1 MNIHK
6 RHAWPVFALFVL
18 VATSAHA
25 ITVDELITKNVE
37 ARGGSDAIN
46 AIKSLKSEGK
56 MRFGGQF
63 ELQFVRY
70 QKAPD
75 SLRFE
80 ASLQGLTAVQAWNG
94 SEAWQ
99 ISPFQGRKD
108 PERMSADD
116 ATSLSDDAP
125 IAGQLIDYQARGNH
139 IEYLGTED
147 VDGTNAHKLK
157 VTLKN
162 GDVQTVFL
170 DPDHFLEIRIVSRRT
185 VRGTEVESTS
195 DYGDYEKVSGVYF
208 PFSVSTESQGGN
220 QQQITIEHAEANVP
234 MVDEL
239 FAFPASV
246 GSDGKSVK
254 SPKGGQS

>member
-1 MNIHK
+1 MGIHK
-6 RHAWPVFALFVL
+6 CHAWPVFAMLAL
-18 VATSAHA
+18 VVTGAQA
-25 ITVDELITKNVE
+25 ITVDELVAKNVE
-37 ARGGSDAIN
+37 ARGGSAAIH
-46 AIKSLKSEGK
+46 AIRSLKSEGR

-99 ISPFQGRKD
+99 ISPFQGRMD

-125 IAGQLIDYQARGNH
+125 IAGQLVDYRVRGNH

-147 VDGTNAHKLK
+147 VDGTSAHKLK

-195 DYGDYEKVSGVYF
+195 DYGDYEKVAGVYF
-208 PFSVSTESQGGN
+208 PFSISAEDQGGN
-220 QQQITIEHAEANVP
+220 QQQMTIEHVEANVP
-234 MVDEL
+234 MADEL
-239 FAFPASV
+239 FAFPTLTA
-246 GSDGKSVK
+246 GKGTSAQ